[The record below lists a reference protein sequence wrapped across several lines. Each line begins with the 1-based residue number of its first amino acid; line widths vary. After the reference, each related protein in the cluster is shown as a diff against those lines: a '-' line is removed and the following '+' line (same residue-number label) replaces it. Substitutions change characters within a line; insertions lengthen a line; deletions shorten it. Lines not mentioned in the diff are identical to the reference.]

1 VTPQQKHK
9 QFNFD
14 IFFRLVSLYSCIS
27 LNLVGL
33 EATKDSSSALII
45 TILMQCKGELKKYSA
60 KEYAFVERLL
70 FSMVRFKREIHNLD

>member
-1 VTPQQKHK
+1 
-9 QFNFD
+9 
-14 IFFRLVSLYSCIS
+14 
-27 LNLVGL
+27 LVGL